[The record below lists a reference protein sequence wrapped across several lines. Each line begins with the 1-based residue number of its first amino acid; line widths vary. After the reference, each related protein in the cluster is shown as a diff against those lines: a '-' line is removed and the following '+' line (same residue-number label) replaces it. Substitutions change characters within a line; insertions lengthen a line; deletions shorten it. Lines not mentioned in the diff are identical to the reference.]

1 MISFFSFIFGW
12 PCENTSTHCIVHRV
26 FCIVASPT
34 SECDTKE
41 IIFIIFPSLLFKK
54 NIKMCNECNDIQ
66 WKRVVIFLRSSIHAV
81 HSADFSLYFLNGF
94 VRFGF
99 FSVKYFISFL
109 LTKVPLFM
117 RRHCFNV
124 INMRIA
130 IYLLFPQLFFMILVF
145 FPCFLP
151 LSFAWRAQQPHI
163 QTAEKKIAV
172 LGFLCFRQ
180 KKLSFYEIEKQ
191 QQQQKHLN

>member
-1 MISFFSFIFGW
+1 M
-12 PCENTSTHCIVHRV
+12 HRV

-54 NIKMCNECNDIQ
+54 NIKMCNECRIFPLMLIFCPFFRNDIQ

-151 LSFAWRAQQPHI
+151 LSFA
-163 QTAEKKIAV
+163 
-172 LGFLCFRQ
+172 
-180 KKLSFYEIEKQ
+180 
-191 QQQQKHLN
+191 